1 MSDMDDPATLTF
13 ESYRAMLRALYMDTG
28 DGVLFMG
35 SDGVILDVNDRMGDI
50 FAMDRLD
57 MLGMACRRLL
67 AASDRRHVD
76 GALAELSAD
85 ECLSVEAEGVSG
97 AGKPIPLDMTVKR
110 LRTGDRDLFCMV
122 VKDLSE
128 YHLMRRQL
136 QQEKTN
142 RREMYVTL
150 RNVMKAFEKEKTGFE
165 GNIAYKIEALVL
177 PALHKIEREPSADLR
192 NTYVALLRE
201 QLIHLTKGFGNELDA
216 RFLRLTRTELKI
228 CRLIQSGYAT
238 KDIAAEMNLSVET
251 VQSHRKN
258 IRQKLGIK
266 GRKIGLHAALSAE
279 ALLKPRPSR
288 S

>member
-1 MSDMDDPATLTF
+1 MNEPATITF
-13 ESYRAMLRALYMDTG
+13 ESYRALLRALYIDTG
-28 DGVLFMG
+28 DGVLFLG
-35 SDGVILDVNDRMGDI
+35 RDGVIMEANDRVGDI
-50 FAMDRLD
+50 WETDRLD
-57 MLGMACRRLL
+57 LLGMDCRQLL
-67 AASDRRHVD
+67 AASDRRHID
-76 GALAELSAD
+76 RALSELKAD
-85 ECLSVEAEGVSG
+85 ECFSVEGNGVSG

-110 LRTGDRDLFCMV
+110 LRQGEQDLFCIV
-122 VKDLSE
+122 IKDLSE

-150 RNVMKAFEKEKTGFE
+150 RNVMKAFEKEKSGFE
-165 GNIAYKIEALVL
+165 GNISYKIEALVL

-201 QLIHLTKGFGNELDA
+201 QLIQLTKGFGHELDA

-228 CRLIQSGYAT
+228 CRLIQSGNAT

-279 ALLKPRPSR
+279 SLLKPRTT
-288 S
+288 

>member
-1 MSDMDDPATLTF
+1 MNEPATITF
-13 ESYRAMLRALYMDTG
+13 ESYRALLRSLYIDTG

-35 SDGVILDVNDRMGDI
+35 RDGVIMEANDRVGDI
-50 FAMDRLD
+50 WGTDRLD
-57 MLGMACRRLL
+57 LLGMDCRRLL
-67 AASDRRHVD
+67 AAADRRHID
-76 GALAELSAD
+76 RALAELKAD
-85 ECLSVEAEGVSG
+85 ECFSVEANGVSG
-97 AGKPIPLDMTVKR
+97 DGKTIPLDMTVKR
-110 LRTGDRDLFCMV
+110 LRQGDPDLLCVV

-128 YHLMRRQL
+128 YHLLRRQL
-136 QQEKTN
+136 HQEKTN

-150 RNVMKAFEKEKTGFE
+150 RNVMKAFEKEKSGFE
-165 GNIAYKIEALVL
+165 GNISYKIEALVL

-201 QLIHLTKGFGNELDA
+201 QLIHLTKGFGHELDA

-228 CRLIQSGYAT
+228 CRLIQSGHST

-279 ALLKPRPSR
+279 SLLKPRAV
-288 S
+288 

>member
-1 MSDMDDPATLTF
+1 MNNPATITF
-13 ESYRAMLRALYMDTG
+13 ESYRTMLRALYMDTG

-35 SDGVILDVNDRMGDI
+35 ADGVILEVNDRMGDI
-50 FAMDRLD
+50 FARD
-57 MLGMACRRLL
+57 MVGVAFRRLL
-67 AASDRRHVD
+67 AESDRQRID
-76 GALAELSAD
+76 QALGELEID
-85 ECLSVEAEGVSG
+85 ECFSVEAEGVSG
-97 AGKPIPLDMTVKR
+97 DGKTIPLDMTVKR
-110 LRTGDRDLFCMV
+110 IQGGGRDWFCVV

-128 YHLMRRQL
+128 YNLLRRQL

-150 RNVMKAFEKEKTGFE
+150 RNVMKAFEKEKSGFE
-165 GNIAYKIEALVL
+165 GNISYKIEALVL

-201 QLIHLTKGFGNELDA
+201 QLIQLTKGFGNELDA

-238 KDIAAEMNLSVET
+238 KDIAVEMNLSVET

-266 GRKIGLHAALSAE
+266 GRKIGLYAALSAE
-279 ALLKPRPSR
+279 TLLKPHPSR